1 MRMRV
6 SILAAVLLVAA
17 CQSSTPPESPSEP
30 GPSASASE
38 VPSVAPSASAAAEPG
53 WEVVTFAG
61 AGGPAIAREVAA
73 FEGGFVAVGV
83 AFDEPLPDLGPTPP
97 HEGRIWFSEDGTSW
111 EDVTPSAELVNVH
124 LDDLYVRGDGT
135 LVAIG
140 LASTPF
146 DFGVEPV
153 GRAVWE
159 STDGLSWASAAGPI
173 LGAQSNVEAGEQGYL
188 ALAYPGL
195 DNSSPSLVFS
205 ADGVAWNPVRDLPDG
220 SFDLDAGDEGF
231 VVVGDIRGPLDVE
244 PVPYV
249 VASGDGEE
257 WVSSSDPPE
266 GIPSVGA
273 LGSDW
278 VLTAWDFSSA
288 VPIWTSM
295 NGLDWSMS
303 GSVQLE
309 EVVVDAQTTLGAFP
323 AGLVSSGSTLVL
335 ATTLYREG
343 TFVVH
348 GTEHISPDGITWDAL
363 PFPPSTVGVQD
374 SGSRVEGA
382 VDADGFLLLVG
393 QQNGEA
399 AFWTGPLD

>member
-6 SILAAVLLVAA
+6 SILAAVFLLAA
-17 CQSSTPPESPSEP
+17 CQSSTQPESPSEP

-38 VPSVAPSASAAAEPG
+38 VPSVAPSASDAPASG

-61 AGGPAIAREVAA
+61 AGGPAIAREVVA
-73 FEGGFVAVGV
+73 FDGGFVAVGV
-83 AFDEPLPDLGPTPP
+83 AFDEPLPNLGPTPS
-97 HEGRIWFSEDGTSW
+97 HEGRIWFSADGFSW
-111 EDVTPSAELVNVH
+111 EDVTPSAGLVNVH

-140 LASTPF
+140 TASTPS

-159 STDGLSWASAAGPI
+159 STDGQSWASASGPI
-173 LGAQSNVEAGEQGYL
+173 LGARFNVEVGEQGYI
-188 ALAYPGL
+188 AVAYPGL
-195 DNSSPSLVFS
+195 DNASPSLVLS
-205 ADGVAWNPVRDLPDG
+205 ADGVVWNAVRDLPDG

-231 VVVGDIRGPLDVE
+231 VVIGDTRAPFDPE

-257 WVSSSDPPE
+257 WLSSGNPPA
-266 GIPSVGA
+266 GVLSVGA
-273 LGSDW
+273 LRGDW
-278 VLTAWDFSSA
+278 VLTAWDFTPN
-288 VPIWTSM
+288 VPVWTST

-303 GSVQLE
+303 GSVPLDE
-309 EVVVDAQTTLGAFP
+309 YVVDAQTNYGFP
-323 AGLVSSGSTLVL
+323 AGLVSSGSTVVL
-335 ATTLYREG
+335 ATTLVQEG
-343 TFVVH
+343 AFVIH

-363 PFPPSTVGVQD
+363 PFPPSTLGVQD

-382 VDADGFLLLVG
+382 VDGDGFLLLVG

-399 AFWTGPLD
+399 AFWTEPLD